1 MTKIVIIGGVAGGAS
16 AAARARRLSEEAEI
30 IMFERGP
37 FVSFANCGLPYHIGG
52 DIEDRSKLLLQTP
65 ESFLAR
71 FNVDARVM
79 NEVTSI
85 DRTNKT
91 VTVKNLV
98 DGSHYSESYDFL
110 LLSPGASAVVP
121 PISGIDNPLT
131 HSLRNIPDMDRI
143 IETIQM
149 NKPEH
154 ATVVGGGFIGLEMME
169 AFHQLGIKTSLIEMA
184 DQVMTPVD
192 REMAGFAHAEI
203 REKGIDLKLGVAIE
217 SVKYIPNEHIASFD
231 SGESE
236 KHQHL
241 EGELELTLN
250 NGETLTTDI
259 LIMAIGVRPETKLA
273 QEAGLQLGAFG
284 GIYTNEFMQTSDP
297 SIYSVGDAI
306 EDKDFVTGEQTLVP
320 LAGPANRQGRMAAD
334 NMLGRQEAYQGTQG
348 TAICKIF
355 DLAVA
360 STGKNEK
367 QLKQSGISY
376 EKVYVH
382 TASHASYYPGAQV
395 VSFKMLF
402 DPKTGKILGAQA
414 VGKDGVD
421 KRIDVMAVAQ
431 RAGMTVDQ
439 LQHLELTYAP
449 PYGSAKDVINQA
461 AFVANNIIKGD
472 ATPIHFDEIETLSD
486 NQLLL
491 DVRNPGELENGG
503 FIEGAINIPVDQLR
517 HRMSELPIDD
527 KEIVIYC
534 QVGLRGNVAYRQLV
548 NNGFK
553 ARNLIGGYRTL
564 MYAKA

>member
-110 LLSPGASAVVP
+110 LLSPGASAVTFLP
-121 PISGIDNPLT
+121 SQESITLT

-203 REKGIDLKLGVAIE
+203 REKGIDLKLGVALE

-382 TASHASYYPGAQV
+382 TASHTSYYPGAQV

-491 DVRNPGELENGG
+491 DVRNP
-503 FIEGAINIPVDQLR
+503 
-517 HRMSELPIDD
+517 
-527 KEIVIYC
+527 
-534 QVGLRGNVAYRQLV
+534 
-548 NNGFK
+548 
-553 ARNLIGGYRTL
+553 RN
-564 MYAKA
+564 

>member
-1 MTKIVIIGGVAGGAS
+1 MTKILIVGGVAGGAS
-16 AAARARRLSEEAEI
+16 AAARARRLSEDAQI
-30 IMFERGP
+30 IMFERGN

-52 DIEDRSKLLLQTP
+52 HIKDRSKLLLQTP

-71 FNVDARVM
+71 FNVDVRIM
-79 NEVTSI
+79 NEVLSI
-85 DRTNKT
+85 NRQDKT
-91 VTVKNLV
+91 VAVKNLL
-98 DGSHYSESYDFL
+98 DGSEYEETYDFL
-110 LLSPGASAVVP
+110 LLSPGASPIVP
-121 PISGIDNPLT
+121 PIPGLNNPLT

-143 IETIQM
+143 IKSIQM

-203 REKGIDLKLGVAIE
+203 RAKGIDLKLGVALE
-217 SVKYIPNEHIASFD
+217 SVQFLRNEHIASIEA
-231 SGESE
+231 GENE

-250 NGETLTTDI
+250 NGEKIITDI

-273 QEAGLQLGAFG
+273 IEAGLKIGALG
-284 GIYTNEFMQTSDP
+284 GIYTNEYMQTSDP
-297 SIYSVGDAI
+297 SIYAVGDAV
-306 EDKDFVTGEQTLVP
+306 EEKDFVTGEQTLVP

-334 NMLGRQEAYQGTQG
+334 NMLGRKETYQGTQG

-367 QLKQSGISY
+367 QLKRAGIEY

-382 TASHASYYPGAQV
+382 TSSHASYYPGAEV

-402 DPKTGKILGAQA
+402 DPKSGKILGAQA
-414 VGKDGVD
+414 VGKDGID

-431 RAGMTVDQ
+431 RAGMTVEQ

-472 ATPIHFDEIETLSD
+472 ATAIHYDEIEKLSE
-486 NQLLL
+486 NQVLL
-491 DVRNPGELENGG
+491 DVRNPGELESIG
-503 FIEGAINIPVDQLR
+503 FLEGAINIPVDQLR
-517 HRMSELPIDD
+517 HRMNELPKD

-553 ARNLIGGYRTL
+553 ARNLIGGYRTYF
-564 MYAKA
+564 YAKI